1 MDLSQSDIVICF
13 GRIINVDIYYY
24 DKKTRQ
30 NKAVS
35 IHTPSTGL
43 KPDISVSLNVIP
55 SNNVTNMTVTIKN
68 MIIDFD
74 ISKAYYMQVAMGYET
89 CGVNVYES
97 IIFRSYQATPNPDG
111 TFVFEGVVVG
121 DTTGYQNDIGIVEDD
136 PFTLQFNEC
145 GTMTP
150 YEFIHY
156 ILNGEYLS
164 DRKTKKGKKP
174 KYMFEISVDNDKLK
188 NDLMSYKNTIIINNN
203 TKGFATPLSRAVYA
217 KQVLTNFAEAN
228 DIPLVVV
235 LNGNKFI
242 IKSVASDATA
252 VPDTAID
259 IIGYT
264 SASYNGALLSLT
276 MPYYPAINA
285 GSLLRCDASFV
296 SQAGPPNENGN
307 DVLKKNYSWSLYRVM
322 MYSVNFSTVGENMMS
337 ISAFP
342 IADAG
347 RVEAAK
353 DDKNMS
359 EFNRHKQS
367 ESQSWLQYIINK
379 EYRTKDNKGN
389 IIVGDNAID
398 DKVVAAKKAAIM
410 SGASLANSGFYVE
423 YTPIGNFSTILFISE
438 YYSDYFVYGEP
449 YPGDKALICSMQYM
463 FPLVF
468 AATWCM
474 EKKDKSISKSSSS
487 FPISFGDGHLVFPTV
502 SSMSSSVYINSI
514 LQDFI
519 DIYSEHNE
527 NGIYDDYINV
537 WEIMKTMKKITIRP
551 RDPGA

>member
-1 MDLSQSDIVICF
+1 MMDLSQSNKVICF

-24 DKKTRQ
+24 DKNTKQ

-43 KPDISVSLNVIP
+43 KPDISVSMNVIP

-97 IIFRSYQATPNPDG
+97 IVFRSYQATPNPDG
-111 TFVFEGVVVG
+111 AFVFEGVVVG
-121 DTTGYQNDIGIVEDD
+121 DTTGYQNDIGIIEDD
-136 PFTLQFNEC
+136 PFTLQLNEC
-145 GTMTP
+145 GKMTP

-156 ILNGEYLS
+156 ILNGEYKS

-174 KYMFEISVDNDKLK
+174 KYIFDVTVDDDKLK
-188 NDLMSYKNTIIINNN
+188 DDLTNTNNSIVINNN
-203 TKGFATPLSRAVYA
+203 IKGFATPLSRATYA
-217 KQVLTNFAEAN
+217 KQVLTSFAESHN
-228 DIPLVVV
+228 IPLIVV

-242 IKSVASDATA
+242 IQSVAPDATA
-252 VPDTAID
+252 APDTAID

-264 SASYNGALLSLT
+264 SASYNGALLNLT
-276 MPYYPAINA
+276 IPYYPAINA

-296 SQAGPPNENGN
+296 SQTGPPNENGN
-307 DVLKKNYSWSLYRVM
+307 DVLKKNYSWSLYRVNM
-322 MYSVNFSTVGENMMS
+322 FSVNFSTVGENTMS

-342 IADAG
+342 IAEAG
-347 RVEAAK
+347 KVEVVK
-353 DDKNMS
+353 DDKN
-359 EFNRHKQS
+359 KQN
-367 ESQSWLQYIINK
+367 ESRSWLKYIINE
-379 EYRTKDNKGN
+379 EYRTKDNNGN

-398 DKVVAAKKAAIM
+398 SKVVAAKKAAGM

-423 YTPIGNFSTILFISE
+423 YTTIGNFSTILFISE

-449 YPGDKALICSMQYM
+449 YPGDKALICSMQYI

-468 AATWCM
+468 AATWYM
-474 EKKDKSISKSSSS
+474 EKKDKTISKSSSS

-502 SSMSSSVYINSI
+502 SSMNSSEYINAI

-519 DIYSEHNE
+519 NIYSSHNK

-537 WEIMKTMKKITIRP
+537 WEIMRTMKKITIRP